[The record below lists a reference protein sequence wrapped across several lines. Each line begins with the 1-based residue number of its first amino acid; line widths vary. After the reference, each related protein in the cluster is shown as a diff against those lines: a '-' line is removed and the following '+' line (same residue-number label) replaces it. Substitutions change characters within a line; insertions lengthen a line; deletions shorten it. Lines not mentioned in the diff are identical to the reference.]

1 MRVLLADD
9 HALVRNGLKLV
20 LQHVDP
26 KIEVVEAADG
36 REAVAVA
43 RREKPEL
50 ALIDITM
57 PGLNGIDA
65 IPLLREVA
73 PRMRLLVVSMH
84 GAKQYVSEALRAGA
98 HGYLLKD
105 SAVDELVDA
114 MRALREGRPF
124 LSRKLADVLLTDMMR
139 EQPKDAASPRATAET
154 LPLTPR
160 QREVLQRIAEGR
172 TTREIAREL
181 HLSVKTVETHRA
193 EIMRRLD
200 IRDVPGLTRYA
211 VRAGMIPLDH

>member
-20 LQHVDP
+20 LQHLDP
-26 KIEVVEAADG
+26 GVEVLEAGDG
-36 REAVAVA
+36 REAVSIA
-43 RREKPEL
+43 RREKPDM

-65 IPLLREVA
+65 IPLLREAA
-73 PRMRLLVVSMH
+73 PRMRLLIVSMH
-84 GAKQYVSEALRAGA
+84 GTKQYVSEALRAGA

-114 MRALREGRPF
+114 QRALRENRPF
-124 LSRKLADVLLTDMMR
+124 LSRKLADLLLSDLVR
-139 EQPKDAASPRATAET
+139 QAPAQADSPRARVEAI
-154 LPLTPR
+154 PLSPR

-172 TTREIAREL
+172 TTREIAEAL

-200 IRDVPGLTRYA
+200 IYDVAGLTRYA
-211 VRAGMIPLDH
+211 VRMGMVSLDS